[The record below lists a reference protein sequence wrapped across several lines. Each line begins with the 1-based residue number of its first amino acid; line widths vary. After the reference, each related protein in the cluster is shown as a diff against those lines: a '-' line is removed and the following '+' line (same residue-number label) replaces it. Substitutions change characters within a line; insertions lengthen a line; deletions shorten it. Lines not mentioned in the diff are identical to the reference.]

1 MAMKPRLSKFVLTTH
16 VTFSLGW
23 FGAIA
28 AYLAMALAGLISRDP
43 QVVGGAYLMMR
54 LTGWLVILPAAMGA
68 LLTGI
73 IQGLGTKWGL
83 FRHYWVLFKLALT
96 VVATFLLL
104 LHLQRT
110 SLLAGVAAGQ
120 TVSTADYLGPRVQL
134 VADAAYALGALLV
147 ATVLAVYKPR
157 GMTRYG
163 QRKQRREQLA
173 KKRVVP
179 EGQEVSRA
187 LG

>member
-16 VTFSLGW
+16 VVFSVGW

-28 AYLAMALAGLISRDP
+28 AYLAMALAGVTSRDP

-54 LTGWLVILPAAMGA
+54 LTGWFVILLAAMGA
-68 LLTGI
+68 LLTGVV
-73 IQGLGTKWGL
+73 QGLGSKWGL
-83 FRHYWVLFKLALT
+83 FRHYWVLFKLALNL
-96 VVATFLLL
+96 VATFLLL
-104 LHLQRT
+104 VHLQRT
-110 SLLAGVAAGQ
+110 SLLAGVAAQQ
-120 TVSTADYLGPRVQL
+120 TVSKADYLGPQAQL
-134 VADAAYALGALLV
+134 LADASYALGALLV

-163 QRKQRREQLA
+163 QRKQRRELA
-173 KKRVVP
+173 RKRVAP
-179 EGQEVSRA
+179 EGEAVSRA